1 MLARITTQLGGA
13 ARPLTSDPD
22 ACSPVLSSA
31 SVTWAGLPFDV
42 FHVRSAESLN
52 LVAPPAGEHGLF
64 VVLDGAA
71 ELVFTVDGEQVTHTA
86 AKGTIS
92 FLSGDDR
99 RTVEQMTGSMEV
111 AVLQL
116 PHDWFERAL
125 LVGPPDGFGRAE
137 PLEQDDTITSIVQTM
152 CREVAAGA
160 PTGRLFAES
169 LSLALVSYAVER
181 VPPSRLRVRG
191 GLSEEQCRRIRGY
204 IRDRLHQDLSLVELS
219 SLVGLRP
226 RQFSTLFRRAF
237 GTTAHRYIIAQRVAE
252 AARMLG
258 SGDDNLAGIALR
270 IGFCS
275 QSHFTAAFRQA
286 FGVTPGRYA
295 AELRKSSAP
304 PPPLSLQ
311 EDSAP
316 RP

>member
-1 MLARITTQLGGA
+1 MTELEGA

-22 ACSPVLSSA
+22 GCSSLLSSTSTA
-31 SVTWAGLPFDV
+31 WAGLPFDV
-42 FHVRSAESLN
+42 FRMRSPESFN
-52 LVAPPAGEHGLF
+52 LTMPPAGEHGLL
-64 VVLDGAA
+64 VVLDGSAD
-71 ELVFTVDGEQVTHTA
+71 LVFTQHDRQTRRTA
-86 AKGTIS
+86 AKGSIW
-92 FLSGDDR
+92 FLSGDDAH
-99 RTVEQMTGSMEV
+99 TLDEMSGWVDAAIVQM
-111 AVLQL
+111 

-125 LVGPPDGFGRAE
+125 LAGPPEGFARAE
-137 PLEQDDTITSIVQTM
+137 PLERDDTLESIVQTM
-152 CREVAAGA
+152 RREVMAGS

-169 LSLALVSYAVER
+169 LSLALVTYAVER
-181 VPPSRLRVRG
+181 VPPSKLRVRG

-204 IRDRLHQDLSLVELS
+204 IRDRLHQELSLVELS

-237 GTTAHRYIIAQRVAE
+237 GTTAHRYIISQRVAE

-295 AELRKSSAP
+295 AELRKSTP
-304 PPPLSLQ
+304 PPPLSSLP
-311 EDSAP
+311 EDSSP

>member
-1 MLARITTQLGGA
+1 MLARITTQLGGGA
-13 ARPLTSDPD
+13 CPLTSDPSG
-22 ACSPVLSSA
+22 CSSLLSSA
-31 SVTWAGLPFDV
+31 STTWAGLPFDV
-42 FHVRSAESLN
+42 FRMRSAETFN
-52 LVAPPAGEHGLF
+52 LTVPPAGEHGLM
-64 VVLDGAA
+64 VVLDGSA
-71 ELVFTVDGEQVTHTA
+71 ELVFTQSDRQLRRTA
-86 AKGTIS
+86 AKGSVS
-92 FLSGDDR
+92 FLSGDD
-99 RTVEQMTGSMEV
+99 EPELDEMIGSV
-111 AVLQL
+111 DAAIVQL
-116 PHDWFERAL
+116 PHEWFERAL
-125 LVGPPDGFGRAE
+125 LAGPPEGFGRAQ
-137 PLEQDDTITSIVQTM
+137 PLDRDETLESIVQTM
-152 CREVAAGA
+152 CREVTAGA

-169 LSLALVSYAVER
+169 LSLALVTYAVER
-181 VPPSRLRVRG
+181 VPPSKLRVRG

-204 IRDRLHQDLSLVELS
+204 IRDRLHQELSLVELS

-295 AELRKSSAP
+295 AELRKSAP
-304 PPPLSLQ
+304 PPALSLQ
-311 EDSAP
+311 EGSEP

>member
-1 MLARITTQLGGA
+1 MFARITTQQGGA
-13 ARPLTSDPD
+13 ARPLTSDPET
-22 ACSPVLSSA
+22 CSLLSSSA
-31 SVTWAGLPFDV
+31 TTAWAGLPFDV
-42 FHVRSAESLN
+42 LRMRSAEEVN
-52 LVAPPAGEHGLF
+52 QAAPREGEHGLF
-64 VVLDGAA
+64 VVLDGNA
-71 ELVFTVDGEQVTHTA
+71 ELVFKDGGDDARRSA
-86 AKGTIS
+86 ARASIS
-92 FLSGDDR
+92 FFAGDEPHL
-99 RTVEQMTGSMEV
+99 VEEMTGSLDV
-111 AVLQL
+111 AVVQL
-116 PHDWFERAL
+116 PNEWFERAL
-125 LVGPPDGFGRAE
+125 LAGPPEGFGRAD
-137 PLEQDDTITSIVQTM
+137 PLEHDDTIESIVQTM
-152 CREVAAGA
+152 CREVKSGA

-169 LSLALVSYAVER
+169 LSLALVTYAVER
-181 VPPSRLRVRG
+181 VPPSKLRVRG

-237 GTTAHRYIIAQRVAE
+237 GTSAHRYIIAQRVAE

-295 AELRKSSAP
+295 AGLRKSVP
-304 PPPLSLQ
+304 PPSLSHQ
-311 EDSAP
+311 EGSAP